1 MEGQPAFCSACGA
14 PQIRVTRAIHPPPE
28 EPPAAESGLPSI
40 PMPNLSSPAQL
51 APMVGID
58 WKYFLRTA
66 APLAFLT
73 GMLTVA
79 LPALGLFILLP
90 ASLVWS
96 IARYR
101 RQRPV
106 PLRRGQGAAMGTL
119 IAVLSFGVFLFFFLA
134 GIYFKPSEYRDFALG
149 RIHEAAARNP
159 DPQSQQMLQWLAT
172 PDGLVVST
180 VIAMGMILIVFL
192 VIGMGS
198 GALAVALGKDRKRP

>member
-1 MEGQPAFCSACGA
+1 
-14 PQIRVTRAIHPPPE
+14 
-28 EPPAAESGLPSI
+28 
-40 PMPNLSSPAQL
+40 
-51 APMVGID
+51 MVGID